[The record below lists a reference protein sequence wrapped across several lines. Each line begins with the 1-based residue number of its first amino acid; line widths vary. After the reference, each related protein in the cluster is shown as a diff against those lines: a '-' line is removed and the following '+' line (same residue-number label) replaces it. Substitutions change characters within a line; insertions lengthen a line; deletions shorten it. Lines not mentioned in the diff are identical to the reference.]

1 MNHSTALKLTAFFTL
16 TSVSIHGAAFYLSE
30 VGTPGSLGTGGV
42 VNPVNNKMADSAW
55 ANPAGMTGLDSDEML
70 LGSQVIVPIRKFDS
84 SSASTAGGGDG
95 GDAGV
100 PAAIPSFFAVKQYN
114 ENLSL
119 GFSIVGAMG
128 GGDDFGD
135 NWVGRYGA
143 TEVSLQGLSISPAV
157 GYQVTEDLSIGAG
170 VSIIN
175 TQFYQKL
182 AIKSPLPLGS
192 DGSAEFDDMED
203 WGTQPFFGL
212 TYQINEKTL
221 FGLVYRAEMD
231 VELEGDL
238 KIKNAGPLDGKSDLD
253 LDWDNPQWIE
263 AGISYELTDEWVA
276 AFNLG
281 WQEWSTFSDNHVT
294 ISNGAPVTLDRNWK
308 DTWHGGVAFTRFME
322 DSAFSFGF
330 SYESSPVDDDDRT
343 IDFAVDEQYKFSA
356 AYAWN
361 QNQNWKCSVGATV
374 IFSGDA
380 EVDQVAQGER
390 IKGEFETNMLVIA
403 GFTAQRRF

>member
-1 MNHSTALKLTAFFTL
+1 MKHRSLLPTFALSTLISATTAY
-16 TSVSIHGAAFYLSE
+16 GAAFYLSE
-30 VGTPGSLGTGGV
+30 VGSPGSLGSGGV
-42 VNPVNNKMADSAW
+42 VNPVNDRMADSSW
-55 ANPAGMTGLDSDEML
+55 TNPAGMTGLESDEIM

-100 PAAIPSFFAVKQYN
+100 PAVIPSFFAVKKLS
-114 ENLSL
+114 ENLSA

-135 NWVGRYGA
+135 NWIGRYGV
-143 TEVSLQGLSISPAV
+143 TEVSLQGLGISPAI
-157 GYQVTEDLSIGAG
+157 GYQVNEALSLGAG
-170 VSIIN
+170 ISFIN

-182 AIKSPLPLGS
+182 AIKTPGS

-203 WGTQPFFGL
+203 WGYQPYFGL
-212 TYQINEKTL
+212 TYQINDRTL

-238 KIKNAGPLDGKSDLD
+238 KIKGAGPLNGKSDLD
-253 LDWDNPQWIE
+253 LDWENPQWLE
-263 AGISYELTDEWVA
+263 AGIRYDLTDEWIMA
-276 AFNLG
+276 LNLG
-281 WQEWSTFSDNHVT
+281 WQEWSTFSNNHVT
-294 ISNGAPVTLDRNWK
+294 IENGVAAVLDRNWN
-308 DTWHGGVAFTRFME
+308 DTWHAGIAFTRFGE
-322 DSAFSFGF
+322 DSAFSFGC
-330 SYESSPVDDDDRT
+330 SYESSPVDDKDRT
-343 IDFAVDEQYKFSA
+343 IDFAVDEMFKLSA
-356 AYAWN
+356 AYGWVYNDDWN
-361 QNQNWKCSVGATV
+361 FSVGTTI

-390 IKGEFETNMLVIA
+390 IKGEFDTNMLIFG